1 MRLKDA
7 VCALRKFLL
16 CISFLCTWCS
26 IKDIRMHEK
35 MNQPPICKIN
45 ISASSIQRHP
55 CRIATHSSSSSL
67 RGLMI
72 ENLPKEAARQV
83 AFREL
88 QGEVPGMRDE
98 ASARRPTKTLDGAT
112 VSAHSPGTPGGH
124 ERMAL
129 LALENLHLSFG
140 GVAALAGVSLEI
152 NATDFFAII
161 GPNGAGK
168 TSIFNCIS
176 GIYTPTRGRI
186 RFDGRDISSLKPH
199 QRAQLRIART
209 FQNIALFKGMTVLD
223 NIKIGRH
230 IHLRSGILACSLYY
244 GKAVREELEHRAVIE
259 RDIIDL
265 LALQDIRHKI
275 VGTLPY
281 GLQKRVELAR
291 ALALDPLV
299 LLLDEP
305 TAGMNAEETEEMVR
319 FILYVK
325 RIKQLTTV
333 MIEHDI
339 VAVVENSGRLAVL
352 DFGQKIAEGLP
363 PEVQHDPLVIKA
375 YLGEEFE
382 VA

>member
-1 MRLKDA
+1 
-7 VCALRKFLL
+7 
-16 CISFLCTWCS
+16 
-26 IKDIRMHEK
+26 
-35 MNQPPICKIN
+35 
-45 ISASSIQRHP
+45 
-55 CRIATHSSSSSL
+55 
-67 RGLMI
+67 
-72 ENLPKEAARQV
+72 
-83 AFREL
+83 
-88 QGEVPGMRDE
+88 
-98 ASARRPTKTLDGAT
+98 
-112 VSAHSPGTPGGH
+112 
-124 ERMAL
+124 MAL
-129 LALENLHLSFG
+129 LTLEDIHLHFG
-140 GVAALAGVSLEI
+140 GVVALAGVNLEV

-186 RFDGRDISSLKPH
+186 LFDGRDISSLKPH

-265 LALQDIRHKI
+265 LELQDIRHKI

-305 TAGMNAEETEEMVR
+305 TAGMNAEETEDMVR

-325 RIKQLTTV
+325 RVKQLTTV
-333 MIEHDI
+333 MIEHDMG
-339 VAVVENSGRLAVL
+339 VVMDISDHVAVL
-352 DFGQKIAEGLP
+352 DFGKKIAEGLP
-363 PEVQHDPLVIKA
+363 PEVQQDPLVIKA

>member
-1 MRLKDA
+1 
-7 VCALRKFLL
+7 
-16 CISFLCTWCS
+16 
-26 IKDIRMHEK
+26 
-35 MNQPPICKIN
+35 
-45 ISASSIQRHP
+45 
-55 CRIATHSSSSSL
+55 
-67 RGLMI
+67 
-72 ENLPKEAARQV
+72 
-83 AFREL
+83 
-88 QGEVPGMRDE
+88 
-98 ASARRPTKTLDGAT
+98 
-112 VSAHSPGTPGGH
+112 
-124 ERMAL
+124 MAL
-129 LALENLHLSFG
+129 LTLEDIHLRFG
-140 GVAALAGVSLEI
+140 GVIALAGVNLEV

-186 RFDGRDISSLKPH
+186 RFDGRDISALKPH

-244 GKAVREELEHRAVIE
+244 GKAVREELAHRAVIE

-265 LALQDIRHKI
+265 LELQDMRHKI

-305 TAGMNAEETEEMVR
+305 TAGMNAEETEDMVR

-325 RIKQLTTV
+325 RMKQLTTV
-333 MIEHDI
+333 MIEHDMG
-339 VAVVENSGRLAVL
+339 VVMDISDRVAVL
-352 DFGQKIAEGLP
+352 DFGKKIAEGLP
-363 PEVQHDPLVIKA
+363 PEVQQDPLVIKA